1 MNDRLLSFLG
11 LCRRARKLSIGAQV
25 AVDSVNDKKSRLII
39 YARDFSGNSL
49 KPVLAAA
56 EKSGVKAMMINR
68 SKDELSFALGK
79 LCGVLS
85 VEDKGFADKLEV
97 MIQDEQGGEFYD
109 KVQG

>member
-11 LCRRARKLSIGAQV
+11 LCRRARKLVIGAQV
-25 AVDSVNDKKSRLII
+25 SVESVENNKSFLII
-39 YARDFSGNSL
+39 YARDFSKGSI

-56 EKSGVKAMMINR
+56 EKNGVTALMINR
-68 SKDELSFALGK
+68 GKDELSRSLGK

-85 VEDKGFADKLEV
+85 VEDKGFADKLKV
-97 MIQDEQGGEFYD
+97 MIESEQGGEFYD